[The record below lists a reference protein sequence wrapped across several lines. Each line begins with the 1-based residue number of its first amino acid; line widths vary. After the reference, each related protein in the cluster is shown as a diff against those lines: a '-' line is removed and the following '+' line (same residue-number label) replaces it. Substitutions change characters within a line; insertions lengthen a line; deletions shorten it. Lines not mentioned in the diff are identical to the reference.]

1 MADLRDGN
9 IGVPST
15 TGESHEGQHAM
26 VLHLPL
32 ARSRQA
38 ATRAAVAGLCAT
50 ALFLVAA
57 DTPFARLR
65 AAEPHDEPWAQVG
78 VRVERRPGACTYTYT
93 VLSRYPDRIAGLQI
107 GYNIA
112 TGACE
117 LTGARPHVLP
127 DTVGSPPGWESTP
140 AQSEH
145 DSTTFAVYWRVTPDL
160 LDSASIATDEML
172 SGFSVTLPRPDPLYE
187 NCHWTLR
194 FRWNQDILGYGGSL
208 RPEGALTPGSGTISG
223 RVVNE
228 SGSGVPFASVVV
240 KRTRQSDTTGPDG
253 KYLVPGAPAG
263 SNTLVV
269 SALGYHSREIGH
281 VRVVK
286 DAATTADLPLVAWPP
301 PRTPCAP
308 YATARDRLALPF
320 PGDIVDTLG
329 ALYLE
334 ARESIPPRQADDVSL
349 QRPFIRSFGSQGVDL
364 FYRGIRGDTATTAFT
379 ASVRRY
385 VRDANEERLLRIA
398 EETYPPPDAI
408 LAMAGKDASKQDL
421 RKEKRLWW
429 YGDFDG
435 VRLPYAVTMDAV
447 RYYLALIQAMA
458 RGDSSRTGGIPM
470 KRAQFSYTASVSSRP
485 STLSRD
491 GRVFEDVYTVEL
503 RLSWSNYCSP
513 LCACSFDLNRTVVLR
528 ADGTVLCVFGDQK
541 PMVIVS

>member
-1 MADLRDGN
+1 M
-9 IGVPST
+9 IGVFGGTST
-15 TGESHEGQHAM
+15 QM
-26 VLHLPL
+26 LPQLPL
-32 ARSRQA
+32 LRFRHPAVHVVLVGLWA
-38 ATRAAVAGLCAT
+38 ACPFPTWANTPCDKSAT
-50 ALFLVAA
+50 A
-57 DTPFARLR
+57 
-65 AAEPHDEPWAQVG
+65 EPDDEPWAQVG
-78 VRVERRPGACTYTYT
+78 VRVENRPGACTYLYT

-107 GYNIA
+107 GYDIA

-127 DTVGSPPGWESTP
+127 ETVGSPPGWESTP

-145 DSTTFAVYWRVTPDL
+145 DSTTFAVYWRVTPEL
-160 LDSASIATDEML
+160 LDSASIATNEML

-228 SGSGVPFASVVV
+228 RGSGVPFAAVVV
-240 KRTRQSDTTGPDG
+240 KRTRQSVASGPDG
-253 KYLVPGAPAG
+253 TYLISGVPAG
-263 SNTLVV
+263 SHTLAV
-269 SALGYHSREIGH
+269 SALGYNPCQAAR
-281 VRVVK
+281 VRVAK
-286 DAATTADLPLVAWPP
+286 DNETTADLRLAVWPLPQ
-301 PRTPCAP
+301 TPCAP
-308 YATARDRLALPF
+308 YYSARDRLALPF
-320 PGDIVDTLG
+320 PGDVVDTLG
-329 ALYLE
+329 AFYLD
-334 ARESIPPRQADDVSL
+334 ARTAVPPRRADDASP
-349 QRPFIRSFGSQGVDL
+349 QRAFIRSFGSQGVDL
-364 FYRGIRGDTATTAFT
+364 IYRGIRGDTATTAFT
-379 ASVRRY
+379 ASVHRY

-408 LAMAGKDASKQDL
+408 LAIAGKDASKQDL

-429 YGDFDG
+429 YGQFDG

-447 RYYLALIQAMA
+447 RYYLALIQTMA
-458 RGDSSRTGGIPM
+458 RGDSSGIPM
-470 KRAQFSYTASVSSRP
+470 KRAKFSYTASVSSRP

-503 RLSWSNYCSP
+503 RLSWSDYCGS